1 VSNIAKSN
9 IAKSKI
15 ATSNLAKSLLAG
27 CAMMLAASGAQAAGA
42 VEYVKICSLYGEGFY
57 YIPGTDICLKIG
69 GYVRS
74 QAEYGSGNHGI
85 VIGSGPLAGDGRFT
99 RATSEFAFSN
109 RAVASFDA
117 RSQTAY
123 GTLRT
128 YTRFRIASTGV
139 SGTTSTEAFVERA
152 FIQWAG
158 FTFGRSQSFFDI
170 VTFTNRFNY
179 LDVRTAGDTAAD
191 GTNLAAYTWDI
202 GNGVSLNLSAEEPIS
217 HFKAGTVDGAATA
230 FAVNGSVTTDNHG
243 VRMPD
248 WVGSLRI
255 NQAWGSAGISGA
267 IHEISAAYFGA
278 SNLTTNGH
286 PDSKFGWA
294 ISGGGELKLPYG
306 DTFGV
311 NAVYSEGAAGYATKG
326 GSWQIYGSSSVG
338 VGWITDGLFD
348 TGREIERTRVWS
360 VNAAYQHLW
369 NPMWRTSL
377 YGGYVDVSYNDAAK
391 RIINSHLPGASGSIQ
406 CGVAVAGSVWPP
418 VDVSLTGGGVG
429 NSCTPNFSF
438 FQVGTRTEF
447 TPVRGFGIGL
457 DVFYT
462 HLNTAYKGVGTYSTN
477 APRPATTLLDDQNVL
492 SAIFRVQ
499 RNISGED

>member
-1 VSNIAKSN
+1 MSNI
-9 IAKSKI
+9 
-15 ATSNLAKSLLAG
+15 AKSLLAG
-27 CAMMLAASGAQAAGA
+27 CAMVLAASGAHAAG
-42 VEYVKICSLYGEGFY
+42 VEYVKVCSIYGDGFY
-57 YIPGTDICLKIG
+57 YIPGTDICLRIG

-74 QAEYGSGNHGI
+74 QAEYGSSNHGI
-85 VIGSGPLAGDGRFT
+85 VIGSGSLAADGRFT
-99 RATSEFAFSN
+99 RETSEFAFSN
-109 RAVASFDA
+109 RAVTSMDA
-117 RSQTAY
+117 RSQTAF

-128 YTRFRIASTGV
+128 YLRFRIASTGV
-139 SGTTSTEAFVERA
+139 SGTTSTEAFVERG
-152 FIQWAG
+152 FVQFAG
-158 FTFGRSQSFFDI
+158 FTLGRSQSFFDN

-191 GTNLAAYTWDI
+191 GTNLAAYTWEL
-202 GNGVSLNLSAEEPIS
+202 GNGVTLSFSAEEPGS
-217 HFKAGTVDGAATA
+217 HFKAGTIDGSQAS
-230 FAVNGSVTTDNHG
+230 FAINGVVTTDNHG
-243 VRMPD
+243 IRMPD
-248 WVGSLRI
+248 FVGSLRF
-255 NQAWGSAGISGA
+255 NQAWGSAGISAA

-286 PDSKFGWA
+286 PDSRFGWA
-294 ISGGGELKLPYG
+294 VSAGGEIKLPYG

-326 GSWQIYGSSSVG
+326 GSWQIYGGDGVG

-360 VNAAYQHLW
+360 VNAAYQHMW

-377 YGGYVDVSYNDAAK
+377 YGGYVDVSYNDTAK
-391 RIINSHLPGASGSIQ
+391 AIINSHLPGAAASIQ
-406 CGVAVAGSVWPP
+406 CGVAVSGSVWPP
-418 VDVSLTGGGVG
+418 ISMTGGGVG

-447 TPVRGFGIGL
+447 TPVRGFGLGL

-462 HLNTAYKGVGTYSTN
+462 HLNTAYKGIGTYPAN
-477 APRPATTLLDDQNVL
+477 GPRPAQSILDDQNVL

-499 RNISGED
+499 RNLSGED